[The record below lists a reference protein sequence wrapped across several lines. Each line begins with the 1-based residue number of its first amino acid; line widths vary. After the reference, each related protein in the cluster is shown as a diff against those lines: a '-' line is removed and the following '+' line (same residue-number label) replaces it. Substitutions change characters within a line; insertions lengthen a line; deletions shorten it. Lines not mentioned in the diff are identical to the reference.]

1 MRSFFV
7 AAGMAVVASLLPAAH
22 AQDIPMAGWTVKVS
36 PNSVYLTRPD
46 LPGIN
51 IGIVSD
57 VRPDLTQQEKFE
69 YVKGFFAGRAACPS
83 LASAETVTSF
93 AGFSAKSGGPVARC
107 TLISMGHWEEGGLQ
121 SALIL
126 DELVEENKI
135 LGGVPAGP
143 TAMSVTALSEKIQ
156 QEVTEY
162 LMGRYQV
169 AEAGMTADQVR
180 AAMSAQG
187 LAKRVSP
194 DRKPVGM
201 VRMIDS
207 GGFDAVTHAGEEET
221 QTLLLFPK
229 RPKDFAASAIT
240 CMNWDAA
247 LFDPYYYESPWKV
260 ALGCDRYF
268 WRGSADDL
276 DLKDLD
282 ARMGWSGASLKL
294 GKFTFWKAETYRKF
308 AKGAALDVRIGIGRS
323 HFDDVLAGNRSLSE
337 MQPRDILFLPD
348 GRFMAGHVRASSLAG
363 GGTEGPVAGQYYFD
377 GHVVT
382 LLLDSGEVVYGH
394 AGWFPG
400 AGSSGLDHKA
410 VVNINGWVYTS
421 YCRDEWDNC

>member
-1 MRSFFV
+1 
-7 AAGMAVVASLLPAAH
+7 
-22 AQDIPMAGWTVKVS
+22 MAGWTVQTS
-36 PNSVYLTRPD
+36 PNSIYLTRPD

-57 VRPDLTQQEKFE
+57 VRPDLTQAEKFE
-69 YVKGFFAGRAACPS
+69 FVKGFFAGRADCPS
-83 LASAETVTSF
+83 LATAETVTSF

-169 AEAGMTADQVR
+169 AEAGMTGDQVR

-207 GGFDAVTHAGEEET
+207 GGFDSVSFAGKEET
-221 QTLLLFPK
+221 QTLLLFAK
-229 RPKDFAASAIT
+229 RPQDSAASAIT

-268 WRGSADDL
+268 WRGSVDDL

-282 ARMGWSGASLKL
+282 ARNDWSGASLKL
-294 GKFTFWKAETYRKF
+294 GKFTFRKAETYRKF
-308 AKGAALDVRIGIGRS
+308 DKGAALDVRIGIGRS
-323 HFDDVLAGNRSLSE
+323 RFDDVLAGNLPLSE

-348 GRFMAGHVRASSLAG
+348 GRFMAGHVRASSLPG
-363 GGTEGPVAGQYYFD
+363 GGAEGPVAGQYHFD

-382 LLLDSGEVVYGH
+382 LLLDSSEVVYGH

-400 AGSSGLDHKA
+400 AGGSGLDHKA

-421 YCRDEWDNC
+421 YCRDRLDNC